1 MVISNILGGIGNQM
15 FQYAAGRSLALTT
28 NQSLM
33 LDLNDFYDY
42 KLHQGF
48 ELSRVFNV
56 SAESASANALNEL
69 LGWRVNHLARR
80 VLRRSQFAWLRGQKF
95 VVEPHFNYWPDF
107 FNLTGDCYLYGYWQ
121 SERYFKPFE
130 SVIRRDFTFREPLT
144 DRNLELAAAIALGQ
158 SVSLHVRRGDYVS
171 DVKTGQVMDVCSL
184 EYYRKAISYI
194 SERIERPVFYV
205 FSDDMVWVRQNLN
218 VSFPCVYV
226 EHNRLAESYRDMQ
239 LMSLCRHHVI
249 ANSSFSWWGAWLNS
263 NSEKLVVAPRNWFC
277 NGTDDSDLIPDEWI
291 RL

>member
-1 MVISNILGGIGNQM
+1 MIIVFLRGGLGNQM